1 MRYRRNARL
10 DPSQI
15 EDRRGGGGF
24 GGLPGGGI
32 AVGGGGL
39 GLAGLVIYL
48 LLSALTGGGGLS
60 GPLGNLD
67 GSTVAQAPPGQ
78 VLGEECQTGAQA
90 NRREDCRIVADV
102 NSVQDYWQKLFDSN
116 GRTYTISKTVFFT
129 GSTDTGCGAASTD
142 VGPIYC
148 PLDKHDYIDL
158 GFFDE
163 LRTRFGARGGPFA
176 QAYVLAHEY
185 GHHVQDLL
193 GILGQGS
200 SQQGAEGRSVRTSCK
215 QTASPA
221 SGRTTPRRPATSPTS
236 RRRTSAT
243 CSTPRPPSAT
253 TGSSRRHKDR
263 STPRRGRTA
272 PPRSASTG
280 SAAATR
286 TASPQRATRSAD
298 VSDLYPQLPRFPQPV
313 ALEDGKSYG

>member
-15 EDRRGGGGF
+15 EDRRGSGGF

-32 AVGGGGL
+32 TVGGGGL
-39 GLAGLVIYL
+39 GLAGLVIYF
-48 LLSALTGGGGLS
+48 LLSALSGGGGLS

-78 VLGEECQTGAQA
+78 VLGQECQTGAQA

-116 GRTYTISKTVFFT
+116 GRMYTIAKTVFFT
-129 GSTDTGCGAASTD
+129 GSTDTGCGPASTD
-142 VGPIYC
+142 VGPFYC
-148 PLDKHDYIDL
+148 PLDKHVYIDL

-193 GILGQGS
+193 GVLGQGS
-200 SQQGAEGRSVRTSCK
+200 SQQGAEGRSVRTELQADCFAGVWAHHAT
-215 QTASPA
+215 QTGYIVDLTQADIADALDAAAAVGDDRIQSETQGQVDPETWTHGSSA
-221 SGRTTPRRPATSPTS
+221 QRRHWFSRGYQTGQPSACDTLSGRI
-236 RRRTSAT
+236 
-243 CSTPRPPSAT
+243 
-253 TGSSRRHKDR
+253 
-263 STPRRGRTA
+263 
-272 PPRSASTG
+272 
-280 SAAATR
+280 
-286 TASPQRATRSAD
+286 
-298 VSDLYPQLPRFPQPV
+298 
-313 ALEDGKSYG
+313 